1 MTANKFQRDSYHA
14 AARTVGDVVILTD
27 GFGRILYFNGSAVE
41 AMFGYQPEE
50 LIGLPMR
57 TLLPDLRG
65 SLLDGSLRRYLV
77 QSDGANGTVSRTVSG
92 RRRNGEGLP
101 LDLSIADWHD
111 KTDGLCFSWVLR
123 DVTER
128 VRLKAQL
135 RAVAKKAAA
144 AVKTEHQLLKRVR
157 ESNAELKMANEG
169 LQKFT
174 SIVAHDLRGPLRRI
188 EAFVGVLQ
196 EDFSDDINDE
206 GANILERI
214 ASGAAR
220 MKLMLDSLLQY
231 SRYNSAAIAGKTA
244 NLAHVIRDALSAFD
258 AGGLGVEVRIS
269 MIGVTDADGDTV
281 LLSHVLQNLI
291 GNAIK
296 FRSADRPRITIEAWR
311 EGQEIRMSV
320 ADNGIGIEPKFAEKI
335 FEMFSRL
342 HDDEEYEGTGIG
354 LAVCRKIINDHGGRI
369 WLDTDAEGETRFA
382 FTLTAAEEA
391 DVDVAAPTMIFRGM
405 VAAA

>member
-1 MTANKFQRDSYHA
+1 M
-14 AARTVGDVVILTD
+14 GDAVILTD
-27 GFGRILYFNGSAVE
+27 SAGHISYFNAGVVE
-41 AMFGYQPEE
+41 IMFGFHPEE
-50 LIGLPMR
+50 LIGLPIR
-57 TLLPDLRG
+57 TLMPDLRCG
-65 SLLDGSLRRYLV
+65 PLDPAMQRYFI
-77 QSDGANGTVSRTVSG
+77 QDETSNATPSRTVSG
-92 RRRNGEGLP
+92 RRKDGSGLP
-101 LDLSIADWHD
+101 LDISIAGWRD
-111 KTDGLCFSWVLR
+111 KDGAHCFTWLLR
-123 DVTER
+123 DVTEQ

-135 RAVAKKAAA
+135 RAVTKKAAT

-188 EAFVGVLQ
+188 EAFVSVLQ

-206 GANILERI
+206 GANILERV

-220 MKLMLDSLLQY
+220 MRQMLDSLLQY

-258 AGGLGVEVRIS
+258 TGGLGVEVRIS
-269 MIGVTDADGDTV
+269 MIGVTEADGDTV

-296 FRSADRPRITIEAWR
+296 FRSAERPRITIEAWR
-311 EGQEIRMSV
+311 ENHEIHISV
-320 ADNGIGIEPKFAEKI
+320 ADNGIGIEPRFAEKI
-335 FEMFSRL
+335 FGMFSRL
-342 HDDEEYEGTGIG
+342 HDDEEYEGAGIG

-369 WLDTDAEGETRFA
+369 WLDTEAEVETRFA
-382 FTLTAAEEA
+382 FTLTAAEGP
-391 DVDVAAPTMIFRGM
+391 DVDVEAPTMIFRGI